1 MKALR
6 ALVLALIWTGGAI
19 LPGRAELVNGVKAVV
34 HKSVITYGEVESDVM
49 MLAEEYKRQYGRQ
62 PGLYEQKISAALK
75 DSLNRAIEQQLMLH
89 DFETAGYNLP
99 ESVIE
104 EIVQAEI
111 KPYGDRAKLTQTL
124 QARGITYEKW
134 RQQVRE
140 RFLVRQ
146 LRLKNVYSETIIS
159 PYKIETYYNAHKDQY
174 KIEEQ
179 VKLRMIMLNKGAE
192 AEADTARELAKEIIG
207 KLKAGAAFSEMATIY
222 SQGAQRNQGGD
233 WGWAD
238 RTVLRKELAE
248 VAFGLKPG
256 ELSDVIE
263 TPQALFIMLVED
275 KRTGHNKPIAE
286 VRDEIEEAL
295 LKQERER
302 LQEKYFA
309 KLKKKTFVRQFEF

>member
-1 MKALR
+1 MW
-6 ALVLALIWTGGAI
+6 ALICTGGPA
-19 LPGRAELVNGVKAVV
+19 LTLRAELVNGVKAVV
-34 HKSVITYGEVESDVM
+34 HKSVITYGEVEADVL
-49 MLAEEYKRQYGRQ
+49 MLADEYKRLYWRQ
-62 PGLYEQKISAALK
+62 PGVYEEKINTALK
-75 DSLNRAIEQQLMLH
+75 DSLNRALEQQLMLH

-99 ESVIE
+99 ESVIDE
-104 EIVQAEI
+104 VVQAEV
-111 KPYGDRAKLTQTL
+111 KAYGDRAKLTQTL

-146 LRLKNVYSETIIS
+146 LRLRNVYSETIIS
-159 PYKIETYYNAHKDQY
+159 PYKIQTYYNEHKDQY
-174 KIEEQ
+174 KVEEQ
-179 VKLRMIMLNKGAE
+179 VKLRMIMLNKSSETE
-192 AEADTARELAKEIIG
+192 AETAGELAKEIVG

-238 RTVLRKELAE
+238 RTILRPELAK
-248 VAFGLKPG
+248 VAFGLKAG

-275 KRTGHNKPIAE
+275 QRTGHNKPIAE
-286 VRDEIEEAL
+286 VRDEIEETL

-302 LQEKYFA
+302 LQAKYFA